1 MSGGRHSWRDTPL
14 VGGCCDGDGSGT
26 VPGVTSTRLLPGLR
40 AVRRTILVA
49 NQKGGVGKSSIVAA
63 IAVAVARRGKR
74 VLVVDADQQGNCTI
88 RDLGVKN
95 SDEGRSLAMTL
106 QYGSALEPVYDVRE
120 GLDVV
125 CGGKLLAMAGTVV
138 ANAEQH
144 GIDPRQNLLN
154 ALEALIDS
162 GSYDLVLIDS
172 GPGDRGVL
180 DLLLQVVSWLI
191 VPTKEDDGSIDG
203 AELLARRYLW
213 ARKNGALV
221 ELMGMILF
229 DCNPRAIRRNE
240 DTLGKIM
247 DLLEGTGI
255 EPFKNFI
262 RQDKATALDARAFH
276 LTPEELIA
284 YTPPRPGEGGES
296 DETPAKKWSRDPE
309 PLATDYSKLTKEVL
323 VRLAAGERAKEAV

>member
-1 MSGGRHSWRDTPL
+1 M
-14 VGGCCDGDGSGT
+14 
-26 VPGVTSTRLLPGLR
+26 RLLPVPR

-63 IAVAVARRGKR
+63 IAVAVAKRGKR

-88 RDLGVKN
+88 RDLGVKG

-106 QYGSALEPVYDVRE
+106 QYGSALEPVLDVRE

-144 GIDPRQNLLN
+144 GIDPRQNLWT

-180 DLLLQVVSWLI
+180 DLLLQVVSWLV

-203 AELLARRYLW
+203 AELLAHRYLW

-229 DCNPRAIRRNE
+229 DCNPRAVRRNE

-247 DLLEGTGI
+247 DLLDGTGI
-255 EPFKNFI
+255 QPFRNFV

-276 LTPEELIA
+276 LTPEELINF
-284 YTPPRPGEGGES
+284 TPPKAGEGPNSEDGP
-296 DETPAKKWSRDPE
+296 TKRWSRDAE
-309 PLATDYSKLTKEVL
+309 PLASDYQALTKEIL
-323 VRLAAGERAKEAV
+323 VRLATGERAKEAV

>member
-1 MSGGRHSWRDTPL
+1 M
-14 VGGCCDGDGSGT
+14 
-26 VPGVTSTRLLPGLR
+26 TSSRLLSDVR

-88 RDLGVKN
+88 RDLGVKE

-106 QYGSALEPVYDVRE
+106 QYGSALDPVRDVRPN
-120 GLDVV
+120 LDVV
-125 CGGKLLAMAGTVV
+125 CGGKLLAMAGAV
-138 ANAEQH
+138 AATAEQH
-144 GIDPRQNLLN
+144 GIDPRQNLLV
-154 ALEALIDS
+154 ALETLVDS
-162 GSYDLVLIDS
+162 VGYDLVLIDS

-213 ARKNGALV
+213 ARKNGAQI
-221 ELMGMILF
+221 ELMGMVLF
-229 DCNPRAIRRNE
+229 DCNPRAVRRNE

-247 DLLEGTGI
+247 DLLDGTGI
-255 EPFKNFI
+255 EPFRSFI

-276 LTPEELIA
+276 LTAEELIA
-284 YTPPRPGEGGES
+284 FSPPKTNGSGEVS
-296 DETPAKKWSRDPE
+296 DTRTKRWSRDTE
-309 PLATDYSKLTKEVL
+309 PLATDYQKLTREVL
-323 VRLAAGERAKEAV
+323 IRLGAGERAKENV

>member
-1 MSGGRHSWRDTPL
+1 M
-14 VGGCCDGDGSGT
+14 
-26 VPGVTSTRLLPGLR
+26 RLLPGSR

-63 IAVAVARRGKR
+63 VAVAVAKRGKR
-74 VLVVDADQQGNCTI
+74 VLVVDADQQGNCTT

-106 QYGSALEPVYDVRE
+106 QYGSALEPVPEVRE

-154 ALEALIDS
+154 ALDVLVDT
-162 GSYDLVLIDS
+162 GRYDLVLIDS

-180 DLLLQVVSWLI
+180 DLLLQVVSWLV

-203 AELLARRYLW
+203 AELLARRYLV

-229 DCNPRAIRRNE
+229 DCNPRAVRRNE
-240 DTLGKIM
+240 DTLSKIT

-255 EPFKNFI
+255 QPFRSFV
-262 RQDKATALDARAFH
+262 RQDKAAALDARAFH
-276 LTPEELIA
+276 LTPQELIDF
-284 YTPPRPGEGGES
+284 TPPKVS
-296 DETPAKKWSRDPE
+296 DVADSDDAPVKRWSRDSE
-309 PLATDYSKLTKEVL
+309 PLASDYMALTKEIL
-323 VRLAAGERAKEAV
+323 VRLAAGERAKEVV

>member
-1 MSGGRHSWRDTPL
+1 M
-14 VGGCCDGDGSGT
+14 
-26 VPGVTSTRLLPGLR
+26 TSARLLQDLR

-106 QYGSALEPVYDVRE
+106 QYGSPLEPVSDVRP
-120 GLDVV
+120 GLDIV

-138 ANAEQH
+138 AGAEQH

-154 ALEALIDS
+154 ALEALVDS
-162 GSYDLVLIDS
+162 VGYDLVLIDS

-213 ARKNGALV
+213 ARKNGAQV
-221 ELMGMILF
+221 ELMGMVLF
-229 DCNPRAIRRNE
+229 DCNPRAVRRNE
-240 DTLGKIM
+240 DTLGKIV

-255 EPFKNFI
+255 EPFRSFI
-262 RQDKATALDARAFH
+262 RQDKAAALDARAFH
-276 LTPEELIA
+276 RTAEELIDYSPA
-284 YTPPRPGEGGES
+284 RAGES
-296 DETPAKKWSRDPE
+296 TDPEEAPTKKWSRDTE
-309 PLATDYSKLTKEVL
+309 PLATDYQKLTREVL
-323 VRLAAGERAKEAV
+323 VRLSAGERAKEGV

>member
-1 MSGGRHSWRDTPL
+1 M
-14 VGGCCDGDGSGT
+14 
-26 VPGVTSTRLLPGLR
+26 TSTRLLPVPR

-63 IAVAVARRGKR
+63 IAVAVAKRGKR

-88 RDLGVKN
+88 RDLGVN
-95 SDEGRSLAMTL
+95 GSDEGRSLAMTL
-106 QYGSALEPVYDVRE
+106 QYGSALEPVLDVRE

-138 ANAEQH
+138 SNAEQH
-144 GIDPRQNLLN
+144 GIDPRHNLLT
-154 ALEALIDS
+154 ALEALIES
-162 GSYDLVLIDS
+162 GRYDLVLIDS

-180 DLLLQVVSWLI
+180 DLLLQVVSWLV

-229 DCNPRAIRRNE
+229 DCNPRAVRRNE

-247 DLLEGTGI
+247 DLLDGTGI
-255 EPFKNFI
+255 QPFRNFI

-276 LTPEELIA
+276 LTPEELINF
-284 YTPPRPGEGGES
+284 TPPKAGDSAGGE
-296 DETPAKKWSRDPE
+296 DGPTKRWSRDTE
-309 PLATDYSKLTKEVL
+309 PLASDYQALTKEIL
-323 VRLAAGERAKEAV
+323 VRLATGERTKEAV